1 MNMKSNVQRYL
12 AALLT
17 VIMNFQQSGANAI
30 FASSENIP
38 AATTT
43 EEEVAAQSEEPE
55 EEEPEVE
62 EPEEE

>member
-1 MNMKSNVQRYL
+1 MNMKSNVKRYL

-17 VIMNFQQSGANAI
+17 VIMIFQKSGVNAI

-43 EEEVAAQSEEPE
+43 EEE
-55 EEEPEVE
+55 EPEVE